1 MWYTPA
7 RSAMTDDPTLQPRV
21 YRFGVFEVNVE
32 SGELRKS
39 GIRIRLHGQPFQT
52 LVFLLERAGRVV
64 GREEL
69 QQRLWSGDTFV
80 DFEHG
85 VNTAIKRVRDALGD
99 SADSPRFIETLP
111 RRGYRFIGVLSPLP
125 GGHPVPGE
133 IAAAAGP
140 STPGEP
146 VVTGKRQSDWS
157 KITAWVALAFVLAGA
172 LVFALLGPKSP
183 SAAATF
189 TPIPLT
195 ALPGLE
201 VSPSFSPDGKQI
213 AFAWTG
219 DPSSKSNGFDLYVK
233 SIGNENL
240 LRLTHHPSQWVAPA
254 WSPDG
259 TQIAFHRQSGADTGL
274 YVVPA
279 FGGTERKLHATS
291 AAYQEVEAGLTAII
305 SWSPDGK
312 WIAYVDST
320 PSMVHLLSLETLESQ
335 RLPRDPKCRAEGMP
349 AFAHHNNWLAFVCSL
364 ESGEVG
370 VYTTGASGETPKRIA
385 RLAGQQ
391 IGIAWTG
398 DDRRLIVASNQGNGS
413 ELLELTIADG
423 SIRKLQVGQ
432 NTEWPTISAKGDR
445 LAFNY
450 TSTNINIWRKDLLNP
465 ASPGVRLLGS
475 TREQANPQ
483 YSPDGKRIAFESNR
497 GGPPEIWLSDADGAN
512 LVQISHLNNHA
523 TGSPRWSP
531 DSRRITFDSWFTGH
545 PAVFVADISEMTP
558 QKLIT
563 NIPDIFQPSWS
574 HDGKSI
580 YFLSIEDKGPK
591 LYRSPSTGGTAT
603 LLLDGPVFGYRESP
617 DGGTIYF
624 ADAWS
629 GITLRKIS
637 LRQNA
642 PVTAVDGMPVLKDA
656 SLWTVVENGIYFVP
670 ADEQQSICYFDFASR
685 RVRHVTNVVRD
696 FNPVN
701 GGLSVSAD
709 GHWILYPQIDEIN
722 SDIVL
727 VDHFR

>member
-1 MWYTPA
+1 
-7 RSAMTDDPTLQPRV
+7 
-21 YRFGVFEVNVE
+21 
-32 SGELRKS
+32 
-39 GIRIRLHGQPFQT
+39 
-52 LVFLLERAGRVV
+52 
-64 GREEL
+64 
-69 QQRLWSGDTFV
+69 
-80 DFEHG
+80 

-99 SADSPRFIETLP
+99 SADSPRFIETLH

-125 GGHPVPGE
+125 GIQPVH
-133 IAAAAGP
+133 
-140 STPGEP
+140 SEP
-146 VVTGKRQSDWS
+146 TARSGSGVPAEPAVVRKRQVDWS
-157 KITAWVALAFVLAGA
+157 TIAAWVALASVLAGA
-172 LVFALLGPKSP
+172 ILFALLGPKSP
-183 SAAATF
+183 SAEATF

-213 AFAWTG
+213 AFAWSG
-219 DPSSKSNGFDLYVK
+219 DPSSGANGFDLYVK

-240 LRLTHHPSQWVAPA
+240 LRLTHHPSQWVTPA

-259 TQIAFHRQSGADTGL
+259 TQIAFHRLSGNDTGL

-279 FGGTERKLHATS
+279 LGGPERKLQATR
-291 AAYQEVEAGLTAII
+291 ARYQEILGGLTAII

-312 WIAYVDST
+312 WIAYVDAT
-320 PSMVHLLSLETLESQ
+320 PSTVHLLSLESLESK
-335 RLPRDPKCRAEGMP
+335 RLPHVPKCQAEGMP
-349 AFAHHNNWLAFVCSL
+349 AFSHRNNWLAFLCAF
-364 ESGEVG
+364 ESGEIG
-370 VYTTGASGETPKRIA
+370 IYTASISGEAPKLIA

-391 IGIAWTG
+391 GGIAWTG

-432 NTEWPTISAKGDR
+432 NTEWPTISPKGDR
-445 LAFNY
+445 LAFSY
-450 TSTNINIWRKDLLNP
+450 ASSNINIWRKDLLNP
-465 ASPGVRLLGS
+465 AAPGVRLLGS

-512 LVQISHLNNHA
+512 LVQVSHLNNHA
-523 TGSPRWSP
+523 TGTPRWSP
-531 DSRRITFDSWFTGH
+531 DSRQIVFDSWFTGR
-545 PAVFVADISEMTP
+545 PAVFVADIAEMAP
-558 QKLIT
+558 HKLIT

-574 HDGKSI
+574 ADGKWI
-580 YFLSIEDKGPK
+580 YFLSAEEKGPK
-591 LYRSPSTGGTAT
+591 LYRAPSAGGTAT
-603 LLLDGPVFGYRESP
+603 LLLDGPVFGYRQSP
-617 DGGTIYF
+617 DGEAIYF

-629 GITLRKIS
+629 DITLRKIHK
-637 LRQNA
+637 NG
-642 PVTAVDGMPVLKDA
+642 PITAVDGMPALKDA
-656 SLWTVVENGIYFVP
+656 SLWTLVENGIYFVP
-670 ADEQQSICYFDFASR
+670 ADEPLSICYLDFASR
-685 RVRHVTNVVRD
+685 RVRHVANVARD

-709 GHWILYPQIDEIN
+709 GHWILYSQIDETN

>member
-1 MWYTPA
+1 MTEDRTP
-7 RSAMTDDPTLQPRV
+7 QPRT

-32 SGELRKS
+32 TGELRKS

-52 LVFLLERAGRVV
+52 LAFLLERAGRVV
-64 GREEL
+64 SREEL

-111 RRGYRFIGVLSPLP
+111 RRGYRFIGVLSPP
-125 GGHPVPGE
+125 PVAQPVPME
-133 IAAAAGP
+133 
-140 STPGEP
+140 TPPASALEVP
-146 VVTGKRQSDWS
+146 PKPTVSGKRQTDWS
-157 KITAWVALAFVLAGA
+157 NIAAWAALGMALLGAVL
-172 LVFALLGPKSP
+172 FSLLGPKSP
-183 SAAATF
+183 TAEATF

-219 DPSSKSNGFDLYVK
+219 DPSSGSNGFDLYVK

-240 LRLTHHPSQWVAPA
+240 LRLTHHPSPWLTPA

-259 TQIAFHRQSGADTGL
+259 TQIAFHRLSGKDTGL
-274 YVVPA
+274 FLVPA
-279 FGGTERKLHATS
+279 LGGPERKLRATS
-291 AAYQEVEAGLTAII
+291 VRYEEILGGLTAII

-320 PSMVHLLSLETLESQ
+320 PAAVHLLSLETLESKP
-335 RLPRDPKCRAEGMP
+335 LPQVPKCRAEGLP
-349 AFAHHNNWLAFVCSL
+349 AFSHHNNWLAFACSL
-364 ESGEVG
+364 ESGETG
-370 VYTTGASGETPKRIA
+370 LYTASTSGEAPKLVA
-385 RLAGQQ
+385 RLAGLQG
-391 IGIAWTG
+391 GIAWTG
-398 DDRRLIVASNQGNGS
+398 DDQRLIVASNQGNGS
-413 ELLELTIADG
+413 ELLELTIAGG

-432 NTEWPTISAKGDR
+432 NTEWPTISPKGDR
-445 LAFNY
+445 LAFSY
-450 TSTNINIWRKDLLNP
+450 TSSNINIWRKDLLNP

-483 YSPDGKRIAFESNR
+483 YSPDGKHIAFESNR
-497 GGPPEIWLSDADGAN
+497 GGPPEIWLSDSDGGN
-512 LVQISHLNNHA
+512 LVQISHLHNHA
-523 TGSPRWSP
+523 TGTPRWSP
-531 DSRRITFDSWFTGH
+531 DSRRAIFDSWFTGH
-545 PAVFVADISEMTP
+545 PAVFVADIAEMTP
-558 QKLIT
+558 EKLIT
-563 NIPDIFQPSWS
+563 DIPDMFQPSWS

-580 YFLSIEDKGPK
+580 YFLSVEEKGPR

-603 LLLDGPVFGYRESP
+603 PVLDDPVFGYRESP
-617 DGGTIYF
+617 DGKAIYF
-624 ADAWS
+624 ADTWS
-629 GITLRKIS
+629 GIS
-637 LRQNA
+637 LRRISTGKNGA
-642 PVTAVDGMPVLKDA
+642 ITAVDGMPTLKDA

-685 RVRHVTNVVRD
+685 HVRHVTDVARE
-696 FNPVN
+696 FSPVN

-709 GHWILYPQIDEIN
+709 GHWILYSQIDETN